1 MQKNRTLLGG
11 IFVLFAC
18 AAIVPVLSIASK
30 DKKVAPAKEASET
43 CYSCHE
49 EIKALKE
56 NSSHAG
62 LSCTTCHARLKEH
75 LENYESRP
83 ETVIEASQCGKCHRD
98 EYESS
103 IRVNYEAQARKE
115 KGVPAGRSPM
125 MDKLLAPQAF
135 TFEHN
140 EPRGHA
146 FMVTDQFVVDR
157 FAGGRFQYKKRWW
170 GVDATG
176 KTWDILEDT
185 GKTLPE
191 TARAGNPTC
200 IQCKTSD
207 HILKWKFMGEK
218 APAAKWDRTSD
229 LIAIAKDTQ
238 NPVGCIHCHDPH
250 GTKPRIVRDALI
262 KAVATD
268 GSKMFGGKEEKT
280 DLQVLD
286 FRDFRKIGIMQKAD
300 SRMMCAQCHVEYACG
315 TGFEFDSGNKVG
327 FDDPRTNHFPLTGPK
342 DILAHYKKLNF
353 YDFRH
358 AVTGARLVKLQH
370 PEAETF
376 FGSVHDKSGVTC
388 ADCHMPPMKNK
399 SGKIFRSHQVMRP
412 KSHVKESCMRCHP
425 DSTVQRKLYQ
435 IDAVQNY
442 IRGKMRK
449 SEYWI
454 GQLIDTYAVAR
465 RWGVEE
471 ATLAKAREKHEEAH
485 VLWEWWTAEN
495 SDGFHNP
502 DLARETLTASIAASK
517 EAVALLN
524 KAMESSGK
532 PGSNK

>member
-1 MQKNRTLLGG
+1 
-11 IFVLFAC
+11 
-18 AAIVPVLSIASK
+18 
-30 DKKVAPAKEASET
+30 
-43 CYSCHE
+43 
-49 EIKALKE
+49 
-56 NSSHAG
+56 
-62 LSCTTCHARLKEH
+62 
-75 LENYESRP
+75 
-83 ETVIEASQCGKCHRD
+83 
-98 EYESS
+98 
-103 IRVNYEAQARKE
+103 
-115 KGVPAGRSPM
+115 
-125 MDKLLAPQAF
+125 
-135 TFEHN
+135 
-140 EPRGHA
+140 
-146 FMVTDQFVVDR
+146 
-157 FAGGRFQYKKRWW
+157 
-170 GVDATG
+170 
-176 KTWDILEDT
+176 
-185 GKTLPE
+185 
-191 TARAGNPTC
+191 
-200 IQCKTSD
+200 
-207 HILKWKFMGEK
+207 
-218 APAAKWDRTSD
+218 
-229 LIAIAKDTQ
+229 
-238 NPVGCIHCHDPH
+238 
-250 GTKPRIVRDALI
+250 
-262 KAVATD
+262 
-268 GSKMFGGKEEKT
+268 
-280 DLQVLD
+280 
-286 FRDFRKIGIMQKAD
+286 MQKAD

-449 SEYWI
+449 SEYWL

-465 RWGVEE
+465 RWGVDE